1 MNQLQNLLHD
11 ALIATNH
18 IDRAALLNKEDYSVK
33 ASSVGFQIG
42 EPDVEVLV
50 DAFQNTQLTRER
62 GIYFDD
68 VNYTCVRSD
77 EDSIYAK
84 SAEKG
89 LVMVQTAK
97 WVLVATYKENMYPS
111 VCVEAVERLGKK
123 EGDKELVLLRF
134 IVVFLLGDYFNQ
146 KNT

>member
-123 EGDKELVLLRF
+123 GISRELVLLRF

>member
-18 IDRAALLNKEDYSVK
+18 IDRAALLAKKDYSVR
-33 ASSVGFQIG
+33 ASSVGFQLA
-42 EPDVEVLV
+42 EPDIEVLV

-77 EDSIYAK
+77 DDSIYAK
-84 SAEKG
+84 AGDKG
-89 LVMVQTAK
+89 LVMVQTHK
-97 WVLVATYKENMYPS
+97 CVLVGTYKENMYPS
-111 VCVEAVERLGKK
+111 VCVEAVEKLGKK
-123 EGDKELVLLRF
+123 K
-134 IVVFLLGDYFNQ
+134 
-146 KNT
+146 K